1 MKLEYWC
8 FIVRGDNNVFILYC
22 RVIIILG
29 GFNFVYVENVFRYDL
44 EIFVCGLLVLG
55 ICYGM

>member
-1 MKLEYWC
+1 MFEIRILMFC
-8 FIVRGDNNVFILYC
+8 NNVFIWYC
-22 RVIIILG
+22 RVIIIFG